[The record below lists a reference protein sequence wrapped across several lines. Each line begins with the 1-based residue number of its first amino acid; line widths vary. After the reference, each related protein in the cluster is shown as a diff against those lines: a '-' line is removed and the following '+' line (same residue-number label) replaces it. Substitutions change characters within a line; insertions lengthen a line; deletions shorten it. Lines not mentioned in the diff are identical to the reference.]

1 MKMKRLFTLVLS
13 LMMILSLSAPAS
25 AIDGENVYTKEEISS
40 INEVNVA
47 KYAKSFVETIDS
59 TADVTA
65 GNVLTMYSENE
76 NISGYC
82 VDILE
87 DGYPNGYVV
96 VKFSDNDPVVSE
108 FSLGENIRN
117 PYAKIMERA
126 NIETDAAIFYSVGS
140 NDYQVLDTS
149 RNVIALDNSTELVS
163 EKEFAVY
170 KSAEKAM
177 KQAAVQTRSGAV
189 VSEFS
194 LGENIRNPYAK
205 IMERANIET
214 DAAIFYSVGSNDYQ
228 VLDTSRNVIALD
240 NSTELVS
247 EKEFA
252 VYKSAEKAMKQAAV
266 QTRSGADDGL
276 NYSDLDGWSVVSDS
290 YEGSV
295 KDGKEHTITGA
306 GNVSLWYCQ
315 DHVENN
321 NRTYACSVV
330 ALCNLA
336 KYYRERGYDKI
347 SRSFTTLYDT
357 MWEKAGTNSSG
368 TTSNG
373 NEAPAAK
380 AFMEDLGYSC
390 SYDSYLFDSYS
401 DFTRDLGNNKPCIFT
416 YGAKFGSKSGGHAV
430 LAVGYVETTKYQY
443 LRIAD
448 GWNDYL
454 RYINFNGYDYTRKD
468 GWSFSVSK

>member
-1 MKMKRLFTLVLS
+1 M
-13 LMMILSLSAPAS
+13 
-25 AIDGENVYTKEEISS
+25 
-40 INEVNVA
+40 
-47 KYAKSFVETIDS
+47 
-59 TADVTA
+59 
-65 GNVLTMYSENE
+65 
-76 NISGYC
+76 
-82 VDILE
+82 
-87 DGYPNGYVV
+87 
-96 VKFSDNDPVVSE
+96 
-108 FSLGENIRN
+108 
-117 PYAKIMERA
+117 
-126 NIETDAAIFYSVGS
+126 
-140 NDYQVLDTS
+140 
-149 RNVIALDNSTELVS
+149 
-163 EKEFAVY
+163 
-170 KSAEKAM
+170 
-177 KQAAVQTRSGAV
+177 
-189 VSEFS
+189 
-194 LGENIRNPYAK
+194 
-205 IMERANIET
+205 
-214 DAAIFYSVGSNDYQ
+214 
-228 VLDTSRNVIALD
+228 
-240 NSTELVS
+240 
-247 EKEFA
+247 
-252 VYKSAEKAMKQAAV
+252 
-266 QTRSGADDGL
+266 
-276 NYSDLDGWSVVSDS
+276 DGWSVVSDS

-295 KDGKEHTITGA
+295 KNGKEHTITGA

-390 SYDSYLFDSYS
+390 SYDSYLFDNYS

-416 YGAKFGSKSGGHAV
+416 YGAKFGAKSGGHAV

-443 LRIAD
+443 LQIAD

>member
-177 KQAAVQTRSGAV
+177 KQAAVQTRSGA
-189 VSEFS
+189 
-194 LGENIRNPYAK
+194 
-205 IMERANIET
+205 
-214 DAAIFYSVGSNDYQ
+214 
-228 VLDTSRNVIALD
+228 
-240 NSTELVS
+240 
-247 EKEFA
+247 
-252 VYKSAEKAMKQAAV
+252 
-266 QTRSGADDGL
+266 DDGL

-295 KDGKEHTITGA
+295 KNGKEHTITGA

-390 SYDSYLFDSYS
+390 SYDSYLFDNYS
-401 DFTRDLGNNKPCIFT
+401 DFTRDLGNNKPCIL
-416 YGAKFGSKSGGHAV
+416 SLIHIS
-430 LAVGYVETTKYQY
+430 EP
-443 LRIAD
+443 
-448 GWNDYL
+448 
-454 RYINFNGYDYTRKD
+454 TRR
-468 GWSFSVSK
+468 S